1 MAKTFF
7 IIIFGIMY
15 NTPFAFL
22 SYQAWI
28 HNNKVLAGLMLLVCV
43 LIMTGYIK
51 AIKTE
56 FYESPNS

>member
-1 MAKTFF
+1 MKIILF
-7 IIIFGIMY
+7 IIAGFLFES
-15 NTPFAFL
+15 PFAFL

-28 HNNKVLAGLMLLVCV
+28 HNNKILAGLMLLVCV

-56 FYESPNS
+56 LK